1 MATQRIPLIKADLPP
16 LESLEASFR
25 EILANGRVT
34 NFGRYVQQFEADAG
48 AYLGAE
54 AVCLSSATAGLI
66 MTMQALGV
74 PRGSRVAMPSFSFV
88 ATGQAVLY
96 AGCTP
101 VFVDIAEDG
110 NVDPADLRTV
120 LREHGDVGAALLVH
134 MYGLPCR
141 TDEIAAVV
149 DEARTARGTAIPVLY
164 DAAHAFGS
172 ARGGVRVG
180 SHGAAEI
187 FSTSVTKVMTSVEG
201 GIVSS
206 RDATLI
212 ARLKKMRNY
221 GIEANYDAQYPGLNG
236 KMSEF
241 HALVGLHNL
250 ARLDD
255 LLEARATRAAFYA
268 RMIHRATS
276 FRVMEAPAGTLSTC
290 KDYTI
295 LLPPKFKARR
305 DAIVEF
311 LASRGIETRA
321 YFFPP
326 IHEQTFFRPYADR
339 PLPVTED
346 LSRRVIT
353 LPFYS
358 TITEDE
364 MRTVAKVLAEAEAS
378 FTPHPARRARQEAS
392 A

>member
-1 MATQRIPLIKADLPP
+1 MKSARPIPLIKADLPP
-16 LESLEASFR
+16 LEALEQPFR
-25 EILANGRVT
+25 EILSTGRVT
-34 NFGRYVQQFEADAG
+34 NFGRYVQQLEKDAG
-48 AYLGAE
+48 AYLNTE

-66 MTMQALGV
+66 MTLQALEI

-101 VFVDIAEDG
+101 VFLDIADDG
-110 NVDPADLRTV
+110 NVDPADLERV
-120 LREHGDVGAALLVH
+120 LAQTPDVRAVILVH

-141 TDEIAAVV
+141 TDEIDAVV
-149 DEARTARGTAIPVLY
+149 RAAEARRGHSIRVVY

-180 SHGAAEI
+180 GFGDAEV

-206 RDATLI
+206 RNAALI

-241 HALVGLHNL
+241 HALVGIYNL
-250 ARLDD
+250 GRLNS
-255 LLEARATRAAFYA
+255 LLEARAVKSVFYA
-268 RMIHRATS
+268 KAIHARTS
-276 FRVMEAPAGTLSTC
+276 FRVMLAPAGTLSTY
-290 KDYTI
+290 KDFTI
-295 LLPPKFKARR
+295 ELPPAFKPHR
-305 DAIVEF
+305 DAIIAQ
-311 LASRGIETRA
+311 LAAKGIETRP

-326 IHEQTFFRPYADR
+326 IHEQTFFRTYANR

-358 TITEDE
+358 TMTEED
-364 MRTVAKVLAEAEAS
+364 MTTVAEGLAESERAVAGAA
-378 FTPHPARRARQEAS
+378 HGPAVRA
-392 A
+392 

>member
-1 MATQRIPLIKADLPP
+1 MSTQRIPLIKADLPP
-16 LESLEASFR
+16 LESLEESFR
-25 EILANGRVT
+25 EILGNGRVT
-34 NFGRYVQQFEADAG
+34 NFGRYVQQFEAEAG
-48 AYLGAE
+48 AYLGTQ

-66 MTMQALGV
+66 MTLQALGV
-74 PRGSRVAMPSFSFV
+74 PRGTRVAMPSFSFV

-110 NVDPADLRTV
+110 NVDPEDLARV
-120 LREHGDVGAALLVH
+120 LRSTIDVSAALLVH

-141 TDEIAAVV
+141 TDAIDAVIN
-149 DEARTARGTAIPVLY
+149 EARGAGGAPIPVLY

-172 ARGGVRVG
+172 EHQGARVG
-180 SHGAAEI
+180 GSGAAEI

-206 RDATLI
+206 HDDRLI

-221 GIEANYDAQYPGLNG
+221 GIESHYDAQYPGLNG

-241 HALVGLHNL
+241 HALVGLRNL
-250 ARLDD
+250 ARLDE
-255 LLEARATRAAFYA
+255 LLEARATRATFYA

-276 FRVMEAPAGTLSTC
+276 FRVMEAPAGTRSTY

-295 LLPPKFKARR
+295 LLPPKFKASR
-305 DAIVEF
+305 DAIVQF
-311 LASRGIETRA
+311 LAARGIETRA

-326 IHEQTFFRPYADR
+326 IHEQTFFRRYADR

-358 TITEDE
+358 SITEDE
-364 MRTVAKVLAEAEAS
+364 MRTVAKVLAEAEAACRPDS
-378 FTPHPARRARQEAS
+378 VGRVRQEAR

>member
-25 EILANGRVT
+25 EILSSGRVT
-34 NFGRYVQQFEADAG
+34 NFGRYVQQFEAEAG
-48 AYLGAE
+48 AYLGTE

-101 VFVDIAEDG
+101 VFVDITEDG
-110 NVDPADLRTV
+110 NVDPDDLRRV
-120 LREHGDVGAALLVH
+120 LRETTNVGAALLVH

-141 TDEIAAVV
+141 TEEIASVV
-149 DEARTARGTAIPVLY
+149 DETRGGRGAAMPVLY

-172 ARGGVRVG
+172 ASRGVRVG
-180 SHGAAEI
+180 GHGVAEI

-206 RDATLI
+206 HDAKLI

-241 HALVGLHNL
+241 HALVGLQNL

-255 LLEARATRAAFYA
+255 LLASRAERAAFYT
-268 RMIHRATS
+268 RQIHGATS
-276 FRVMEAPAGTLSTC
+276 FRVMEAPAGTLSTY

-295 LLPPKFKARR
+295 LLPPRFKARR
-305 DAIVEF
+305 DAIMEF
-311 LASRGIETRA
+311 LGSRGIETRA

-326 IHEQTFFRPYADR
+326 IHEQTFFRQYADR

-358 TITEDE
+358 TISEDE
-364 MRTVAKVLAEAEAS
+364 MRTVAQVLAEAEAS
-378 FTPHPARRARQEAS
+378 CRPDPAGRVRQEAR

>member
-1 MATQRIPLIKADLPP
+1 MRIPLIKADLPP
-16 LESLEASFR
+16 LEALEDSFR
-25 EILANGRVT
+25 EILGNGRVT
-34 NFGRYVQQFEADAG
+34 NFGKYVQQFEAEAG
-48 AYLGAE
+48 AYLGTD

-66 MTMQALGV
+66 MTLQALGV

-96 AGCTP
+96 AGCSP
-101 VFVDIAEDG
+101 VFVDVGQDG
-110 NVDPADLRTV
+110 NVDPEDLARV
-120 LREHGDVGAALLVH
+120 LRQTPGVSAALLVH

-141 TDEIAAVV
+141 TEAIDAAVR
-149 DEARTARGTAIPVLY
+149 DARGTRGAIPILY

-172 ARGGVRVG
+172 AHQGVRVG
-180 SHGAAEI
+180 GYGSAEI
-187 FSTSVTKVMTSVEG
+187 FSTSVTKVMTSIEG

-206 RDATLI
+206 RDRGLI

-221 GIEANYDAQYPGLNG
+221 GIEASYDAHYPGLNG

-241 HALVGLHNL
+241 HALVGLQNL
-250 ARLDD
+250 ARLDT
-255 LLEARATRAAFYA
+255 LLEARASRAAFYTA
-268 RMIHRATS
+268 QIHAATS
-276 FRVMEAPAGTLSTC
+276 FRVIAAPGGTLSTY
-290 KDYTI
+290 KDYTV
-295 LLPPKFKARR
+295 LLPPAFKANR
-305 DAIVEF
+305 DAIVQF
-311 LASRGIETRA
+311 LAARGIETRA

-353 LPFYS
+353 LPFYTS
-358 TITEDE
+358 ITEDE
-364 MRTVAKVLAEAEAS
+364 MRAVARVLAEAEAALR
-378 FTPHPARRARQEAS
+378 PDPASHARQEAR